1 MALVKVTV
9 KCPHCK
15 VDHEEYDATQYD
27 DKEKYLAYWNIPF
40 NTPEAEEAWKQK
52 QEMTPKEAPMVMP
65 DIEGHIS
72 MADGTWV
79 SSRSKHRE
87 NLKRNNCIELGNDV
101 PTQQKTHE
109 FSRKDHE
116 ARKREIAEI
125 TYSKLNYR

>member
-9 KCPHCK
+9 KCPHCR

-40 NTPEAEEAWKQK
+40 NTPEAEEAWQAKLN
-52 QEMTPKEAPMVMP
+52 MTPKEAPMVLS

-109 FSRKDHE
+109 FSRKEHQ
-116 ARKREIAEI
+116 ARKQQIAEI
-125 TYSKLNYR
+125 AYSKLNYR

>member
-40 NTPEAEEAWKQK
+40 NTPEAEQAWQDKLG
-52 QEMTPKEAPMVMP
+52 MTPKEAPIVMP
-65 DIEGHIS
+65 DITGHIS

-87 NLKRNNCIELGNDV
+87 NLKRNNCIEIGNDV
-101 PTQQKTHE
+101 PLEQKKVE
-109 FSRKDHE
+109 FSRKEQE
-116 ARKREIAEI
+116 ARKRQIAEI
-125 TYSKLNYR
+125 TYAKLNYR

>member
-40 NTPEAEEAWKQK
+40 DTPQAEEAWKQK

-72 MADGTWV
+72 MADGQWV
-79 SSRSKHRE
+79 GSRSSHRE

-101 PTQQKTHE
+101 PTQQKKHE
-109 FSRKDHE
+109 FTRAEHE
-116 ARKREIAEI
+116 ARKRQIAEI
-125 TYSKLNYR
+125 AYSKLNYR

>member
-1 MALVKVTV
+1 MICPNCGYSQGYHVETKKTDEEFFLEWWTPTIGLEAAKASWLDKVAMKSSVAPTV
-9 KCPHCK
+9 
-15 VDHEEYDATQYD
+15 
-27 DKEKYLAYWNIPF
+27 
-40 NTPEAEEAWKQK
+40 
-52 QEMTPKEAPMVMP
+52 MS

-87 NLKRNNCIELGNDV
+87 NLKRNGCIELGNDV
-101 PTQQKTHE
+101 PTSQKSHE
-109 FSRKDHE
+109 FTRKEHE